1 LLVFFFRIAEQMNH
15 EAFIHHKISII
26 LETFMKIKLGL
37 LILSITSCFNNSQ
50 KSELSHDVGK
60 LSLGRHP
67 SYWHNVS
74 SSYHEKLVKNIFKR
88 QDPKGEVNFIWQ
100 DPIIDRLQTW
110 VDTMD
115 AEARQT
121 IWGKKYMAALP
132 KPKVVILDSESPNAF
147 VAPAFLDYQA
157 DITIPGNNG
166 TTKDVSS
173 IMIIDGKPN
182 DFAVLLK
189 IFVPFE
195 TGNQNLLGDVVDRQ
209 RLALENSGNK
219 CLPKNIGTGK
229 ITFSGCDIPED
240 TDTVHGTEYLSQ
252 QTSNYITLHL
262 GLLRFMSE
270 ESVVAIIAHELGH
283 YYRAH
288 ATDHNKLEGG
298 FFFYEKNTGNGK
310 RPMPITDE
318 SINRNV
324 RNTLDLAANRV
335 PNAIPGT
342 KIDNEVLMAFLK
354 SEQNEMLSNYSDF
367 KSSDFPEYADENG
380 FVPHYAV
387 LLRKCRANQPNKQNC
402 DNFENVLKSK
412 EISSSLKS
420 SAMPDKKS
428 YIALESAFLAAT
440 SNLKVGI
447 SYDRKSWSID
457 SEKIDLMGSFLGDR
471 TSSPFGES
479 ISLTCWLTYRE
490 ANQEVLALD
499 QLIASCGSKL
509 ELNRKNTD
517 HKIHEL
523 ALKGIGWYTTEQEA
537 DEIGAELVASVGIEP
552 SAMPSSLFDLF
563 KYVHERGSKMMKG
576 VDYNTCKKLAAN
588 NFGIGTG
595 SIRSVAIGDWVDT
608 HHDMCY
614 RIYNISRDSLS
625 HKYNV
630 NTNKRPKFDTSWS
643 ELVTKLPAPRGNEK
657 PRILSRQFLVE

>member
-1 LLVFFFRIAEQMNH
+1 
-15 EAFIHHKISII
+15 
-26 LETFMKIKLGL
+26 MKIKLVL
-37 LILSITSCFNNSQ
+37 LILSLASCFNNSQ

-60 LSLGRHP
+60 ISLGRHP

-74 SSYHEKLVKNIFKR
+74 SSYHEKLVKNIFQR
-88 QDPKGEVNFIWQ
+88 QDPKSEVNFIWQ
-100 DPIIDRLQTW
+100 NPIIDRLQTW

-121 IWGKKYMAALP
+121 IWGKKYMVAIP

-166 TTKDVSS
+166 ATKDVKS
-173 IMIIDGKPN
+173 IMILDGKPN
-182 DFAVLLK
+182 DFAILLK
-189 IFVPFE
+189 LFVPFE

-209 RLALENSGNK
+209 RLALENSGIK
-219 CLPKNIGTGK
+219 CVPKNIGTGK
-229 ITFSGCDIPED
+229 ITFTGCEIPED
-240 TDTVHGTEYLSQ
+240 TDTVHGTEYLSK

-288 ATDHNKLEGG
+288 ATDNNRLEGG
-298 FFFYEKNTGNGK
+298 FFFYEKDAGNGK
-310 RPMPITDE
+310 RPMPITDATV
-318 SINRNV
+318 NRNA
-324 RNTLDLAANRV
+324 RATLDLAANRV

-342 KIDNEVLMAFLK
+342 KIDSEILMAFLK
-354 SEQNEMLSNYSDF
+354 AKEIEVLSNYSDF

-380 FVPHYAV
+380 FVPFYAI
-387 LLRKCRANQPNKQNC
+387 LLRKCRANHPNKQNC
-402 DNFENVLKSK
+402 DTFENVLKSK

-420 SAMPDKKS
+420 SAMPDRNS
-428 YIALESAFLAAT
+428 YLALESAFLAAT
-440 SNLKVGI
+440 SNLKVGLP
-447 SYDRKSWSID
+447 YERKSWYVD
-457 SEKIDLMGSFLGDR
+457 SEKIDLMNSFLGADEKL
-471 TSSPFGES
+471 SPFGDS
-479 ISLTCWLTYRE
+479 ISLACWLTYRE
-490 ANQEVLALD
+490 AKQELISPD
-499 QLIASCGSKL
+499 QFLTSCGTKL
-509 ELNRKNTD
+509 ELDRKNAD
-517 HKIHEL
+517 HKVNEL

-537 DEIGAELVASVGIEP
+537 DEIGAELVASVGIQP

-563 KYVHERGSKMMKG
+563 KYVHESRSKMMKG
-576 VDYNTCKKLAAN
+576 VDYNTCKKLAVN

-595 SIRSVAIGDWVDT
+595 SVRSVAIGDWVDT

-630 NTNKRPKFDTSWS
+630 NSNMRPKFNTSWS
-643 ELVTKLPAPRGNEK
+643 ELVTQLPAPRANEK
-657 PRILSRQFLVE
+657 PRALNRQFLVE